1 MRKIHLLA
9 LTLSASCAKAVQ
21 PAAWSATS
29 PELTSTAADTSAAA
43 VAEGWWRA
51 LTLGD
56 TAFMARHT
64 SERLTL
70 TLSNGQQL
78 DRSVLF
84 ADVATHV
91 PKPSTFVRPAT
102 DVAVLPAAGSVVV
115 TSRIEE
121 GSQGGSNHYRYLA
134 VLERVG
140 SVWQVVAAH
149 STREIGLT
157 TRVSAEVSSG
167 ALADTP
173 LLREATCIRS
183 LPAPAPPSPARWRP
197 GVAGAGG

>member
-1 MRKIHLLA
+1 
-9 LTLSASCAKAVQ
+9 
-21 PAAWSATS
+21 
-29 PELTSTAADTSAAA
+29 
-43 VAEGWWRA
+43 
-51 LTLGD
+51 
-56 TAFMARHT
+56 MARHT

-78 DRSVLF
+78 GRSVLF

-157 TRVSAEVSSG
+157 PRVSAEVAG
-167 ALADTP
+167 PLADYVGSYRGGRGGIVRVVARDSVLALLNPDGSEARIEPIGPALFEMPTLYDGIAVVRFAFTRDGTGRVSALSRLIYGSVVTWARTP
-173 LLREATCIRS
+173 
-183 LPAPAPPSPARWRP
+183 
-197 GVAGAGG
+197 